1 MNHKY
6 RQTWLSPDL
15 DGFRCSNCGYETVD
29 PEDISVPCRDRN
41 KYWYM
46 FYETECVICG
56 KYLIEKE
63 RKYYPKPEEYYDR
76 HRCHEHVCS
85 DHYEWSNF

>member
-1 MNHKY
+1 
-6 RQTWLSPDL
+6 
-15 DGFRCSNCGYETVD
+15 
-29 PEDISVPCRDRN
+29 
-41 KYWYM
+41 M